1 MDTPA
6 AEFIN
11 VEIKD
16 LIVKRG
22 AVKGNSARLLSY
34 VGSALASGLLA
45 ALLCGVALLLAGF

>member
-22 AVKGNSARLLSY
+22 AVKDNSARLLSY